1 MRRCNESLNV
11 WYRPKEVTGRMVF
24 ICLLGFFAVVAG
36 VNAIMIGAAV
46 STFGGVETDS
56 SYRAG
61 LGFAR
66 EMAAVRAQDAL
77 HWGVKAKVSVAEG
90 ATVINVIAHDPT
102 DQPVPNLRA
111 TAQLVHPTDRR
122 ADLAIAL
129 AEDSPGIFHGTAA
142 RVVGQWDLVIEL
154 SRDGARLFRS
164 KNRVML
170 Q

>member
-1 MRRCNESLNV
+1 MRGCSGSLSA
-11 WYRPKEVTGRMVF
+11 WRRPREVTGRMVF

-36 VNAIMIGAAV
+36 ANAILIGVAV

-61 LGFAR
+61 LAFTR
-66 EMAAVRAQDAL
+66 ETAAVRAQDAL
-77 HWGVKAKVSVAEG
+77 HWGVKATVSLKDG
-90 ATVINVIAHDPT
+90 ATVISVIAHDSS
-102 DQPVPNLRA
+102 DRPVPNLRA
-111 TAQLVHPTDRR
+111 TALLAHPTDRR

-129 AEDSPGIFHGTAA
+129 VGDGSGIFHGTAA
-142 RVVGQWDLVIEL
+142 RVVGQWDLVIDL
-154 SRDGARLFRS
+154 TRDGTRLFRS